1 MIAVAMP
8 SELADALV
16 RQRLAIRPG
25 TRGSAAE
32 IALIGITVATT
43 TVSILQGPDT
53 FLRLTEIIQ
62 HTFGKRTGI
71 TVQITAKG
79 EKVSIEIPVDSTTD
93 VASVARRIQD
103 ALMEED
109 D

>member
-1 MIAVAMP
+1 MP

-32 IALIGITVATT
+32 IALIGITVTT
-43 TVSILQGPDT
+43 TTISLLQAPDT
-53 FLRLTEIIQ
+53 FLRLTELIRN
-62 HTFGKRTGI
+62 TFGRPTGI

-79 EKVSIEIPVDSTTD
+79 EKVNIEIPAANGID
-93 VASVARRIQD
+93 VATVARRIQD
-103 ALMEED
+103 ALTEED

>member
-8 SELADALV
+8 SEVADALV
-16 RQRLAIRPG
+16 GEKLAIRPG
-25 TRGSAAE
+25 IRGSAAE
-32 IALIGITVATT
+32 ITLIGITVAAT

-62 HTFGKRTGI
+62 HAFGKRTGI

-79 EKVSIEIPVDSTTD
+79 EKVYIEIPVDSGGD
-93 VASVARRIQD
+93 VATVARRIQD
-103 ALMEED
+103 ALTEED
-109 D
+109 E